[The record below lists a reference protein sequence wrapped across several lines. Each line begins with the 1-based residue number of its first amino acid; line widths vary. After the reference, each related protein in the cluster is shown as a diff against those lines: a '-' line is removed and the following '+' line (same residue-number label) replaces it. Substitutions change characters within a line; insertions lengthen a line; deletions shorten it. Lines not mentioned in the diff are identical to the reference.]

1 LPSTTPRIKL
11 SNDTLGLRAIL
22 PVLLVI
28 TSALPAADNPAPAVR
43 KKFSS
48 ISLLP
53 DGSKLHHVMFP
64 RYDNNRCLIG
74 VLKVRDMTLVNV
86 DTVSGENVT
95 IEFFNADGSPRGR
108 ADLTKA
114 VINQAKGILESE
126 ESVIMQS
133 DRINAMGSGLYYA
146 FDQGEGFLVGPAT
159 TWIQKPA
166 ETPMNSNNPP
176 RTSTALF
183 GMALLTLPLAAA
195 PPPAVT
201 AGEHAAIQMDA
212 ASMVPVASQ
221 SATVARSDLTEDT
234 RVAATAA
241 AAANK
246 FVAQVGLTGVDA
258 EPPATADKPL
268 DVKPGPDDTVVSCD
282 GGMYFDADEG
292 VFVYFKNVRVTD
304 PRFALSGA
312 NQLKIFLEKKP
323 ASTAKKPAATPEES
337 APTPDKPAKK
347 DPSKLALGSKF
358 GEVERIVANG
368 AVRILQKQP
377 DKGKEPIEA
386 SGAIFTYHPKTG
398 QIILSGGYPWVKQGS
413 TFMRAKEPNLSLRI
427 LKTGSFVTEGNWDM
441 GGNLEKKR

>member
-1 LPSTTPRIKL
+1 M
-11 SNDTLGLRAIL
+11 RAIL
-22 PVLLVI
+22 QVLLVL
-28 TSALPAADNPAPAVR
+28 TSALPAADNPAPVAR

-64 RYDNNRCLIG
+64 RYDNNLSLIG

-86 DTVSGENVT
+86 DTISGENVT
-95 IEFFNADGSPRGR
+95 IEFCNADSSPRGR

-114 VINQAKGILESE
+114 VFNQAKGILESE

-133 DRINAMGSGLYYA
+133 DRINAMGTGLYYA
-146 FDQGEGFLVGPAT
+146 FDQGEGFLIGPAT
-159 TWIQKPA
+159 TWLQQPTA
-166 ETPMNSNNPP
+166 TPMNSSNSP
-176 RTSTALF
+176 RPSTALF

-201 AGEHAAIQMDA
+201 TGEHAAIQADA
-212 ASMVPVASQ
+212 ASMEPVASQ
-221 SATVARSDLTEDT
+221 SATVARADLTKD
-234 RVAATAA
+234 RRDAATAA

-246 FVAQVGLTGVDA
+246 FVAQAGLSGVDA
-258 EPPATADKPL
+258 ELPATEGKPL
-268 DVKPGPDDTVVSCD
+268 DVKPGPNDTVISCD

-312 NQLKIFLEKKP
+312 NELKIFLEKKP
-323 ASTAKKPAATPEES
+323 AKTAQKPATTPEES
-337 APTPDKPAKK
+337 TTTPDKPAKK

-377 DKGKEPIEA
+377 DKGKAPIEA
-386 SGAIFTYHPKTG
+386 SGAIFTYHPNTG
-398 QIILSGGYPWVKQGS
+398 QIIISGGYPWVKQGT
-413 TFMRAKEPNLSLRI
+413 TFMRAKEPNLILRI

-441 GGNLEKKR
+441 GGNIEQKR